1 MVSSLQLFFGQI
13 SFIIYTNIIQAK
25 GNIFLFVKFKE
36 KESNRRIDNTFG
48 SDKNIIWYYL
58 KNVCTNW
65 LFSKEDVNIYII
77 VLIDESIMNYKK
89 IKHKKTSNYV
99 IYHIMRI

>member
-36 KESNRRIDNTFG
+36 KESNRRIDNSFG
-48 SDKNIIWYYL
+48 SDKNIIW
-58 KNVCTNW
+58 
-65 LFSKEDVNIYII
+65 
-77 VLIDESIMNYKK
+77 
-89 IKHKKTSNYV
+89 
-99 IYHIMRI
+99 

>member
-25 GNIFLFVKFKE
+25 ENIFLFVKFKE

-48 SDKNIIWYYL
+48 SDKNII
-58 KNVCTNW
+58 
-65 LFSKEDVNIYII
+65 
-77 VLIDESIMNYKK
+77 
-89 IKHKKTSNYV
+89 
-99 IYHIMRI
+99 

>member
-1 MVSSLQLFFGQI
+1 M
-13 SFIIYTNIIQAK
+13 
-25 GNIFLFVKFKE
+25 
-36 KESNRRIDNTFG
+36 NRRIDNTFD

-77 VLIDESIMNYKK
+77 VLIDESIMN
-89 IKHKKTSNYV
+89 HKKKNKKNLQLCNISYYANLK
-99 IYHIMRI
+99 ILNDSQK